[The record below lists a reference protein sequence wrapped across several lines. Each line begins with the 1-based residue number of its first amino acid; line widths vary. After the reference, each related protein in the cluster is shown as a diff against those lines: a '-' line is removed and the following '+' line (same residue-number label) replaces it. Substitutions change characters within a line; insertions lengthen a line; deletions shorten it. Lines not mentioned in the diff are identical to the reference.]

1 MKTSIKK
8 IAVTPVKKVA
18 SKVVAKKAVVKKAV
32 AKKSVSIPVKN
43 IATKKVTAKKAV
55 KAFAGKKLIE
65 ASNYNS
71 FWMNDGQIL
80 NTLVALGYALKKMDT
95 AVYKYHTANG
105 RHDFANWVEDVLKDI
120 DCATALRKNKT
131 PKAAH
136 ATVVKSLETYSI

>member
-1 MKTSIKK
+1 MKTITKKVAPKK
-8 IAVTPVKKVA
+8 IAKKEAVKKTVRIPVTGE
-18 SKVVAKKAVVKKAV
+18 SKKSVVTKKIIP
-32 AKKSVSIPVKN
+32 AKKSAPTAS
-43 IATKKVTAKKAV
+43 KKVLV
-55 KAFAGKKLIE
+55 V

-80 NTLVALGYALKKMDT
+80 NTLVTLRDALKKMDT
-95 AVYKYHTANG
+95 VVYKYHTADG

-136 ATVVKSLETYSI
+136 TTVVKFLDAYRI